1 MKWLHS
7 YRPRTLQK
15 FYQGVML
22 PQKQSMV
29 TVLCDRPVL
38 YEAVSQHPLQ
48 LLWLRLKSCS
58 SPVTSHSRF
67 LTLRSSSET
76 VITAAQLCV
85 RLWSL
90 DTKDGHYHCA
100 QTRTTH
106 YNSSSWLCAFQNC
119 TLSGG
124 KKQKEITQNMSAH
137 ALSRQEEICCWP

>member
-48 LLWLRLKSCS
+48 LLWLRLKSYS

-90 DTKDGHYHCA
+90 DIKDGHYHCV
-100 QTRTTH
+100 QTHTTH

-119 TLSGG
+119 TFNGG

-137 ALSRQEEICCWP
+137 VLSKQAEICCWP